1 MAFVVSNT
9 YAKKMQPFLKCNFV
23 NMILQIAIIRKDV

>member
-1 MAFVVSNT
+1 MAFVASNT
-9 YAKKMQPFLKCNFV
+9 YAKKCNFV